1 MRRAQRQSGSAERA
15 GELATLAF
23 YVATAVAFQPTAEN
37 PYLHLADDE
46 VDLQELR
53 EATL

>member
-1 MRRAQRQSGSAERA
+1 MVTLLRMHA